1 MSWGL
6 RQPQQR
12 PLRPETLAAE
22 LRGDEEAPALG
33 GLKED
38 AKCGVEVLCFV
49 EVS

>member
-6 RQPQQR
+6 RPPQQH
-12 PLRPETLAAE
+12 PLRPGTSAAE

-38 AKCGVEVLCFV
+38 ANAGWKSCAL
-49 EVS
+49 